1 MAAETFDL
9 SELGTYKYGFAMPER
24 YVYKARKGLSREI
37 VEEISWLKGEPD
49 WMREFRLRA
58 LEIFLAKPMPTWGA
72 DLSGINFD
80 DIYYYIKPTDKKSR
94 SWDEVP
100 EEIRRTFELLGIPEA
115 ERKFLAGVGA
125 QYECLSGE
133 VRVYTAR
140 GPIPIRDV
148 QPGDI
153 VFSYE
158 EESGR
163 LIPARVRATAF
174 KGEREVFEVRVG
186 TRTIRAT
193 ANHPFLVLEH
203 ERASNRQRGRYRLTW
218 KYLYELKPG
227 DLVAVARRLPDVG
240 AEYALQPLDSSAV
253 PTRAKPVRFPERT
266 STDLMWWL
274 GVYIGDGFLRF
285 DRRGS
290 KGRIEFAIP
299 ETDEALRRE
308 LQRVTRE
315 LFGIEARNGDPYRLT
330 VYSTA
335 LARYLKAH
343 GFEGNAHTKR
353 VPQWVFS
360 LPEEQRLAFLGGY
373 VDADGYVRNHRG
385 NRNVV
390 LTSVNAALLED
401 MQALARTC
409 GIRTSNIHR
418 FESKHPKDPERRI
431 IGYRLQLSGDFER
444 IGCPSPQRIERF
456 GLRKYHHKDTSAHNT
471 TFRSHI
477 NEFIGFARIDAI
489 IPAGVEPVYDIEVEG
504 PHNFVAEGLIVHN
517 SEVVYHNLQEHLRK
531 LGVIFVDTDTAVR
544 EYPDLVRE
552 YFGTVVPPD
561 DNKFAALNS
570 AVWSGGSFIYVPPG
584 VHVDL
589 PLQAY
594 FRINAQNV
602 GQFERTLIIAEE
614 GSFVHYVEGC
624 TAPIYTTDS
633 LHSAVVEIIVKPG
646 ARVRYTTI
654 QNWSTNVYNLVTKRA
669 VVYRDAVMEWV
680 DCNLG
685 SKVTMKYPSVYL
697 MEPGARGEILSIAFA
712 GRGQHQDAGGKAIH
726 AAPHTRSRIIS
737 KSISKDGGRT
747 SYRGLVRVYP
757 GAEGSTVSVNC
768 DALILDEISRSDT
781 YPYMEIEED
790 NVTIGHEATVS
801 KISDEQLFY
810 LMSRGIPQEEAAAM
824 IVTGFVEP
832 LVKELPM
839 EYAVEMN
846 RLIRLQMSGSVG

>member
-315 LFGIEARNGDPYRLT
+315 LFGIEARNGDPYRL
-330 VYSTA
+330 
-335 LARYLKAH
+335 
-343 GFEGNAHTKR
+343 N
-353 VPQWVFS
+353 
-360 LPEEQRLAFLGGY
+360 RLLYCSG
-373 VDADGYVRNHRG
+373 
-385 NRNVV
+385 
-390 LTSVNAALLED
+390 T
-401 MQALARTC
+401 
-409 GIRTSNIHR
+409 
-418 FESKHPKDPERRI
+418 
-431 IGYRLQLSGDFER
+431 LS
-444 IGCPSPQRIERF
+444 
-456 GLRKYHHKDTSAHNT
+456 
-471 TFRSHI
+471 
-477 NEFIGFARIDAI
+477 
-489 IPAGVEPVYDIEVEG
+489 EG
-504 PHNFVAEGLIVHN
+504 P
-517 SEVVYHNLQEHLRK
+517 
-531 LGVIFVDTDTAVR
+531 
-544 EYPDLVRE
+544 
-552 YFGTVVPPD
+552 
-561 DNKFAALNS
+561 
-570 AVWSGGSFIYVPPG
+570 
-584 VHVDL
+584 
-589 PLQAY
+589 
-594 FRINAQNV
+594 
-602 GQFERTLIIAEE
+602 
-614 GSFVHYVEGC
+614 
-624 TAPIYTTDS
+624 
-633 LHSAVVEIIVKPG
+633 
-646 ARVRYTTI
+646 RV
-654 QNWSTNVYNLVTKRA
+654 
-669 VVYRDAVMEWV
+669 
-680 DCNLG
+680 
-685 SKVTMKYPSVYL
+685 
-697 MEPGARGEILSIAFA
+697 
-712 GRGQHQDAGGKAIH
+712 
-726 AAPHTRSRIIS
+726 
-737 KSISKDGGRT
+737 
-747 SYRGLVRVYP
+747 
-757 GAEGSTVSVNC
+757 
-768 DALILDEISRSDT
+768 
-781 YPYMEIEED
+781 
-790 NVTIGHEATVS
+790 
-801 KISDEQLFY
+801 
-810 LMSRGIPQEEAAAM
+810 
-824 IVTGFVEP
+824 
-832 LVKELPM
+832 
-839 EYAVEMN
+839 
-846 RLIRLQMSGSVG
+846 

>member
-37 VEEISWLKGEPD
+37 VEEISWLKGEPE
-49 WMREFRLRA
+49 WMREFRLRS

-444 IGCPSPQRIERF
+444 IGCRSPQRIERF

>member
-1 MAAETFDL
+1 MATESFDL
-9 SELGTYKYGFAMPER
+9 KELGTYKYGFAMPER

-37 VEEISWLKGEPD
+37 VEEISWLKGEPE

-58 LEIFLAKPMPTWGA
+58 LEIFLSKPMPTWGA
-72 DLSGINFD
+72 DLSSIDFD

-125 QYECLSGE
+125 QYE
-133 VRVYTAR
+133 
-140 GPIPIRDV
+140 
-148 QPGDI
+148 
-153 VFSYE
+153 
-158 EESGR
+158 
-163 LIPARVRATAF
+163 
-174 KGEREVFEVRVG
+174 
-186 TRTIRAT
+186 
-193 ANHPFLVLEH
+193 
-203 ERASNRQRGRYRLTW
+203 
-218 KYLYELKPG
+218 
-227 DLVAVARRLPDVG
+227 
-240 AEYALQPLDSSAV
+240 
-253 PTRAKPVRFPERT
+253 
-266 STDLMWWL
+266 
-274 GVYIGDGFLRF
+274 
-285 DRRGS
+285 
-290 KGRIEFAIP
+290 
-299 ETDEALRRE
+299 
-308 LQRVTRE
+308 
-315 LFGIEARNGDPYRLT
+315 
-330 VYSTA
+330 
-335 LARYLKAH
+335 
-343 GFEGNAHTKR
+343 
-353 VPQWVFS
+353 
-360 LPEEQRLAFLGGY
+360 
-373 VDADGYVRNHRG
+373 
-385 NRNVV
+385 
-390 LTSVNAALLED
+390 
-401 MQALARTC
+401 
-409 GIRTSNIHR
+409 
-418 FESKHPKDPERRI
+418 
-431 IGYRLQLSGDFER
+431 
-444 IGCPSPQRIERF
+444 
-456 GLRKYHHKDTSAHNT
+456 
-471 TFRSHI
+471 
-477 NEFIGFARIDAI
+477 
-489 IPAGVEPVYDIEVEG
+489 
-504 PHNFVAEGLIVHN
+504 

-614 GSFVHYVEGC
+614 GAFVHYVEGCLPAGEQVSVGDRWVNIERIQPGDWVVTETGRKAKVRAVMVRPYRGDLIEIVPISPHNTFRLTPEHPVLVVRREEVRVARAPRNGWQPEASTKKLLQARPVYVPAGELQAGDFLVFPKIQPEGFNPAFTEAQLRLLGYYLAKGSAYIHKKLNQPVVAFSFGEHETENIEQVKALIEEVTGKRAQVVHVRSKHSVTISVYSRDLMEFCLRHAGKGAASKELSPEIMALPADQLRPLLEAYLAGDGNVYMKGNSEMRRISTASPTLARQIQEILARMGIYARIEVRKGGEDEIGGRRIRRKDQYIVVWTENRRMGEVWDAGDYFLVPIQDIRRVPYDGFVFNLDVEEPNSYLVRGFAVHNC

-669 VVYRDAVMEWV
+669 AVYRDATMEWI
-680 DCNLG
+680 DGNLG

-697 MEPGARGEILSIAFA
+697 LEPGARGEILSIAFA

-726 AAPHTRSRIIS
+726 AAPHTSSRIIS

-757 GAEGSTVSVNC
+757 GAEGAKVSVNC